1 MLEMLK
7 SRLALP
13 FVLLLLSA
21 CGSQNFKTNEKSSL
35 ETVAIPQTE
44 VRDQGRLG
52 ICWAYG
58 TSALIESELLKLNG
72 TQVDISEE
80 AIAFE
85 HMAEALRAQFAKMMS
100 SDLLDFMGRGALPEG
115 WATRTTPELAAMYEN
130 SKYVQHDALALIKLK
145 GAVPESAWS
154 FKIKTPAQKD
164 QLFRA
169 VRQNLHQALQNGFI
183 IQNLSVEQ
191 IKDLIL
197 IGPNGNA
204 FPSRPPTTFS
214 WQGRTMSSLEFVKD
228 VLKFDSDD
236 WEAIAVKNEENLPQ
250 FIQLVKRALAE
261 GHSVPLAFPINIDRI
276 SGDIFTGDRN
286 AKQYNWADYGRDG
299 GHLVLVTDFINKG
312 GSRGAVTDANL
323 QLELMKP
330 AADLDAFL
338 FKNSWGVGA
347 KTNEAGKPVG
357 SSVDGYYR
365 MDLSYL
371 SGIAKIPAATRNP
384 WAATLAVVPRSLVA
398 SELKLR

>member
-1 MLEMLK
+1 MSLKNDFQSNSLNLLRKAKKSSQFFASRAGDSCLDPASQICELAVVEQPVKVVSFFWQQESTMLEMLK

-261 GHSVPLAFPINIDRI
+261 GHSVPLA
-276 SGDIFTGDRN
+276 
-286 AKQYNWADYGRDG
+286 
-299 GHLVLVTDFINKG
+299 
-312 GSRGAVTDANL
+312 
-323 QLELMKP
+323 
-330 AADLDAFL
+330 
-338 FKNSWGVGA
+338 
-347 KTNEAGKPVG
+347 
-357 SSVDGYYR
+357 
-365 MDLSYL
+365 
-371 SGIAKIPAATRNP
+371 
-384 WAATLAVVPRSLVA
+384 
-398 SELKLR
+398 